1 MGKDKQKK
9 SSAAFNAQKKKIHVQ
24 QQLERQKN
32 ANANGYV
39 GCPVPH
45 IDCCVPDSPLP
56 ESLEDGVKMTCGNA
70 SCTCDG
76 DLVHRE
82 CFDRLQGKLV
92 EYMASI
98 GRGRHW
104 PEKNCQANMWQKK
117 GLPLIFDFLDCHCG
131 RGKIVFVP
139 EIKMPLT
146 TQPLPKTKKKKSRKE
161 LPAVNLGSK
170 DGHAPTP
177 AIKMRRKQ
185 YPAIEVVERFK
196 TESVYED
203 ESDPDD
209 YIERTTIQEP
219 VYLLP
224 SAFPALTEMPATNEE
239 CVWKMQGK
247 TFSEALKQPPQQKV
261 SPLPYDLP
269 LQIPHAIISPSCTT
283 ISEHPEEEFEEW
295 TPWESKSI
303 VNLDNIL
310 SKAKP
315 PQVVEVDN
323 ISQLKYSWPKM
334 PELEDNDT
342 SSHQVME
349 FVKHTACLDCKY
361 RGFQALLDVMN
372 DRPYRIKECFQS
384 KPFISD
390 AVPENKFQLN
400 MFPYGFEEFG
410 VRSNIGFK
418 VERLEQESSDEA
430 FGAKVDL
437 NVILADESR
446 FQVLATQNPEGA
458 HVFAVNRDIMPQLLQ
473 PDGSFFV
480 QCRVEYLRVT
490 YS

>member
-9 SSAAFNAQKKKIHVQ
+9 LSAAFIAKKKKVHQ
-24 QQLERQKN
+24 QQQFERQKST
-32 ANANGYV
+32 NANGYV

-45 IDCCVPDSPLP
+45 IDCCLPDSPLP

-70 SCTCDG
+70 SCPCDG

-139 EIKMPLT
+139 EVKMPLT
-146 TQPLPKTKKKKSRKE
+146 TQPMPKTKKKKSRKE

-170 DGHAPTP
+170 DGHAATR
-177 AIKMRRKQ
+177 AIKMSRKE

-209 YIERTTIQEP
+209 YVERTTIQEP
-219 VYLLP
+219 VHLLP
-224 SAFPALTEMPATNEE
+224 SAFPALSEMPATNEE

-247 TFSEALKQPPQQKV
+247 TFSEALKQPAQQKV
-261 SPLPYDLP
+261 NPLPYDLP
-269 LQIPHAIISPSCTT
+269 LQTPRAIISPSCTT

-303 VNLDNIL
+303 VNLENIL
-310 SKAKP
+310 SKAMP
-315 PQVVEVDN
+315 PQHVEVD
-323 ISQLKYSWPKM
+323 YSWPKM
-334 PELEDNDT
+334 PELEDNDS

-349 FVKHTACLDCKY
+349 FTKHTAFLSCKY
-361 RGFQALLDVMN
+361 RGFRVLLDVMN
-372 DRPYRIKECFQS
+372 DRPNRIKECFQS
-384 KPFISD
+384 KPFTAD
-390 AVPENKFQLN
+390 DPDNMWQLN

-418 VERLEQESSDEA
+418 VGRLEYERSDDV

-437 NVILADESR
+437 NVIMADETR
-446 FQVLATQNPEGA
+446 FQVHATQNPEGA
-458 HVFAVNRDIMPQLLQ
+458 HVFAVDRDVVPLLLQ
-473 PDGSFFV
+473 PDGSFYV
-480 QCRVEYLRVT
+480 KCKVEYLRVS